1 MWQCTPGAGSS
12 VQTGHSST
20 ISSSS
25 PTFTLSTTPPHRPR
39 QQTPSTWPHHHQP
52 RSFACGFVWI
62 PGGSVTLS
70 TYLRGVIHSRVSRV
84 LVSPDMMTSP
94 GKQRQIL
101 LIQHPTRCRCLALLC
116 THAARHKAPV
126 FSALFIELN
135 FRKFQSLETWSSQT
149 VTGRNLTWTSC

>member
-1 MWQCTPGAGSS
+1 MYTRGRQQCTDWTQFNNLQQFSNLHPFHH
-12 VQTGHSST
+12 T
-20 ISSSS
+20 
-25 PTFTLSTTPPHRPR
+25 TTPAPPADTQHLAS
-39 QQTPSTWPHHHQP
+39 PSPAPQLCM
-52 RSFACGFVWI
+52 RLCLD
-62 PGGSVTLS
+62 PGRSVTLS
-70 TYLRGVIHSRVSRV
+70 TYLRGVIHSRVLGV

-135 FRKFQSLETWSSQT
+135 FRKFQSLETWSS
-149 VTGRNLTWTSC
+149 

>member
-1 MWQCTPGAGSS
+1 MYRP
-12 VQTGHSST
+12 GHSST

-25 PTFTLSTTPPHRPR
+25 PTFTLSTTPPHHHTTTPTHRPR

-62 PGGSVTLS
+62 QGCSVTLS
-70 TYLRGVIHSRVSRV
+70 TYLRGVIHSRVLGV

-135 FRKFQSLETWSSQT
+135 FRKFQSLETWSS
-149 VTGRNLTWTSC
+149 